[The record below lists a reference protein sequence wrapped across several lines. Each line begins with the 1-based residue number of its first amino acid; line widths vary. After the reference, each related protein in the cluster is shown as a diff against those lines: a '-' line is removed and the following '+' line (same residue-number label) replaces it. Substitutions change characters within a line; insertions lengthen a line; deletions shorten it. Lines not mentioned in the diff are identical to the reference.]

1 MTSPQPFPSSDHAQP
16 SAGTQMAPYAD
27 MMGVQNGAPTNN
39 AEQLRKQQMESAG
52 MQIRSVGQQLD
63 GLAKQ
68 FPAAAQDILM
78 LKQGLTKVLVKIV
91 GSSQTESQAPT
102 GALG

>member
-1 MTSPQPFPSSDHAQP
+1 
-16 SAGTQMAPYAD
+16 MAPYAD
-27 MMGVQNGAPTNN
+27 MMGVQNGAATNN
-39 AEQLRKQQMESAG
+39 AEQMRKQQMEAAG

>member
-1 MTSPQPFPSSDHAQP
+1 
-16 SAGTQMAPYAD
+16 MAPYAD